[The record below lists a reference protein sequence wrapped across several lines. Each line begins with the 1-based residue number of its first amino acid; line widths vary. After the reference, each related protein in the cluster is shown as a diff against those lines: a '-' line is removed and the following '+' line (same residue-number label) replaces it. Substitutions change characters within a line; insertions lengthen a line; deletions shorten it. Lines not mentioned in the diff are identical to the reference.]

1 MISEIN
7 NTTTAIIKIL
17 NKEYNETKQ
26 ELIELSKRLGYE
38 DYREIE
44 VFEKYLSNHNIVEL
58 NQEFTTIKELKLE
71 PGKYI
76 IFGNKEDWY
85 HMVCLIDNTFY
96 DKNEKYNIINIDHHH
111 DLGYGNNA
119 QKGYELN
126 CANWVKHMMDNNQ
139 CSSYMW
145 FRNQDSE
152 LNGGVDQTDVTSLC
166 TDILLTMDTNLDG
179 LATPDLLC
187 IVTSPQ
193 WVPPKFLYLLDC
205 WLTMCESFYGHEFEL
220 H

>member
-1 MISEIN
+1 MTIDFDIIMGPCILFYNHLVPQSKWEDLNTYEIAN
-7 NTTTAIIKIL
+7 SLHADYGIYFKLTSYLCNLLKKLKSDQIVFVTGHDQVL
-17 NKEYNETKQ
+17 NF
-26 ELIELSKRLGYE
+26 I
-38 DYREIE
+38 
-44 VFEKYLSNHNIVEL
+44 
-58 NQEFTTIKELKLE
+58 
-71 PGKYI
+71 
-76 IFGNKEDWY
+76 
-85 HMVCLIDNTFY
+85 

-166 TDILLTMDTNLDG
+166 TDILLTMATNLDG

>member
-1 MISEIN
+1 MTIDFDIIMGPCILFYNHLVPQSKWEDLNTYEIAN
-7 NTTTAIIKIL
+7 SLHADYGIYFKLTSYLCNLLKKLKSDQIVFVTGHDQVL
-17 NKEYNETKQ
+17 NF
-26 ELIELSKRLGYE
+26 I
-38 DYREIE
+38 
-44 VFEKYLSNHNIVEL
+44 
-58 NQEFTTIKELKLE
+58 
-71 PGKYI
+71 
-76 IFGNKEDWY
+76 
-85 HMVCLIDNTFY
+85 

-152 LNGGVDQTDVTSLC
+152 LTGGVDQTDVTSLC

-193 WVPPKFLYLLDC
+193 WVPPKFLYLLGC
-205 WLTMCESFYGHEFEL
+205 WLTMCESFYDHEFEL

>member
-1 MISEIN
+1 MNKTLMTIDFDIIMGPCILFYNHLVPQSKWEDLNTYEIAN
-7 NTTTAIIKIL
+7 SLHADYGIYFKLTSYLCNLLKKLKSDQIVFVTGHDQVL
-17 NKEYNETKQ
+17 NF
-26 ELIELSKRLGYE
+26 I
-38 DYREIE
+38 
-44 VFEKYLSNHNIVEL
+44 
-58 NQEFTTIKELKLE
+58 
-71 PGKYI
+71 
-76 IFGNKEDWY
+76 
-85 HMVCLIDNTFY
+85 

-145 FRNQDSE
+145 VRNQDSD
-152 LNGGVDQTDVTSLC
+152 LIGGVDQTDVTSLC

>member
-1 MISEIN
+1 MNKTLMTIDFDIIMGPCILFYNHLVPQSKWEDLNTYEIAN
-7 NTTTAIIKIL
+7 SLHADYGIYFKLTSYLCNLLKKLKSDQIVFVTGHDQVL
-17 NKEYNETKQ
+17 NF
-26 ELIELSKRLGYE
+26 I
-38 DYREIE
+38 
-44 VFEKYLSNHNIVEL
+44 
-58 NQEFTTIKELKLE
+58 
-71 PGKYI
+71 
-76 IFGNKEDWY
+76 
-85 HMVCLIDNTFY
+85 

-145 FRNQDSE
+145 FRNQDSD
-152 LNGGVDQTDVTSLC
+152 LMGGVDQTDVTSLC

>member
-1 MISEIN
+1 MNKTLVTIDFDIIMGPCILFYNHLVPQSKWEDLNTYEIAN
-7 NTTTAIIKIL
+7 SLHADYGIYFKLTSYLCNLLKKLKSDQIVFVTGHDQVL
-17 NKEYNETKQ
+17 NF
-26 ELIELSKRLGYE
+26 I
-38 DYREIE
+38 
-44 VFEKYLSNHNIVEL
+44 
-58 NQEFTTIKELKLE
+58 
-71 PGKYI
+71 
-76 IFGNKEDWY
+76 
-85 HMVCLIDNTFY
+85 

-119 QKGYELN
+119 QKGHELN
-126 CANWVKHMMDNNQ
+126 CANWVKYMMDNDQ

-152 LNGGVDQTDVTSLC
+152 LTGGVDQTDITHLC